1 MKTFLIA
8 LFVISLSQSV
18 NAQTEFSSHRGSSLH
33 APENTIAAVK
43 LAWEQ
48 GADAVE
54 IDIHLSKDKR
64 LMVIHDSNTKRTSGK
79 DYRVEETLSETLRL
93 LDVGSFKGE
102 EYKNERIPFLEEIL
116 EIVPPP
122 KTLYIELKCG
132 LEGLPFLQK
141 IINES
146 TTKGQL
152 AIICF
157 DYDAIVAAKK
167 MFPNHSCHYLIGKEE
182 GLKENIK
189 RAALNGIDAI
199 DMKHS
204 LINQEIADYVHSLS
218 MGIYAW
224 TVDDPR
230 DAKRLLE
237 LRVDGI
243 ETNCVSCLK
252 ELLNIK
258 HNSQPLNRSN
268 D

>member
-1 MKTFLIA
+1 MKNVLIL
-8 LFVISLSQSV
+8 LFVIGLCQSV
-18 NAQTEFSSHRGSSLH
+18 NAQVEFSSHRGSSLH
-33 APENTIAAVK
+33 APENTKKSVA

-54 IDIHLSKDKR
+54 IDVHLSKDKK

-79 DYRVEETLSETLRL
+79 DYRVEDTVSDVLRK

-102 EYKNERIPFLEEIL
+102 EFKNERIPFFEEIV
-116 EIVPPP
+116 EMVPPS
-122 KTLYIELKCG
+122 KKLYIELKCG

-141 IINES
+141 AINES
-146 TTKGQL
+146 STKGEL

-157 DYDAIVAAKK
+157 DYDVIVAAKK
-167 MFPNHSCHYLIGKEE
+167 MFPNNSCHQLIGKEE

-189 RAALNGIDAI
+189 KAALNGIDAI

-204 LINQEIADYVHSLS
+204 LINQEIVDYVHSLS

-230 DAKRLLE
+230 DAQRLMKLH
-237 LRVDGI
+237 VDGI

-252 ELLNIK
+252 ELMNIK
-258 HNSQPLNRSN
+258 
-268 D
+268 